1 MKKSTKPK
9 TLRTLYKRANRVGG
23 QLLSIKKMV
32 REKRSPEEILILLLA
47 IDKAVYNLVHDH
59 FNTII
64 RLHLAE
70 HINQLS
76 STANQC
82 PAIPHFIDRIRKNFP
97 EYKLKD
103 LPKVFYDLRQINR

>member
-47 IDKAVYNLVHDH
+47 IDKAVYNLIHDY
-59 FNTII
+59 FDTII
-64 RLHLAE
+64 RHYLADRINHL
-70 HINQLS
+70 S
-76 STANQC
+76 GTANQS
-82 PAIPHFIDRIRKNFP
+82 PAFEHFIDRIRENFP
-97 EYKLKD
+97 EYELRH
-103 LPKVFYDLRQINR
+103 LPKVFYDLRQFNL